1 MTKPNRKRS
10 VLLWVVLGIVT
21 GCLVGGLIG
30 FFGYE
35 AVVDSEQDQAMNEY
49 FLGVPW
55 LIDSGLRLARTAIG
69 SALGA
74 TVGLVIGVLLGR
86 RRQQGIQMDA
96 KSSRGDHQM
105 TEAQD

>member
-1 MTKPNRKRS
+1 MSKPNRKRPT
-10 VLLWVVLGIVT
+10 LLWVGLGIMI
-21 GCLVGGLIG
+21 GGVIGGVIG

-35 AVVDSEQDQAMNEY
+35 ALIDLEQDQAMNEY
-49 FLGVPW
+49 LLGVPW
-55 LIDSGLRLARTAIG
+55 LIDSGFRLVRTAIG

-74 TVGLVIGVLLGR
+74 AVGLVIGVLLGR

-105 TEAQD
+105 NEAQD